1 MKGRLS
7 ASDNVPD
14 LFAFLNPMNVSILS
28 LVIDL
33 AYDPAYTSLFYPKV
47 LLKTYLVL
55 GHLLWRWK
63 EKETNT
69 LTDTDSA
76 DILTNCSSFVSFL
89 RLIGT
94 WKWSSIGQ
102 RLYPKDLSCLIPCSW
117 VFMMTLPGSPFAYF
131 VTFSVTLSWCFNIFF

>member
-7 ASDNVPD
+7 AFDNVPD

-47 LLKTYLVL
+47 LLKTYLIL

-94 WKWSSIGQ
+94 
-102 RLYPKDLSCLIPCSW
+102 
-117 VFMMTLPGSPFAYF
+117 
-131 VTFSVTLSWCFNIFF
+131 